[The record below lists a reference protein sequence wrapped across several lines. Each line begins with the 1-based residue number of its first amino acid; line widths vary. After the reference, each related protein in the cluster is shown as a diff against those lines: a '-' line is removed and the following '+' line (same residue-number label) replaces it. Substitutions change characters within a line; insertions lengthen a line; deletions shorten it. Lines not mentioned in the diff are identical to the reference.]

1 MAADVTPAFS
11 RTGSENLIHVE
22 YNTLPQ
28 EGMMIADVFAI
39 EAFKA
44 IYPFKAS
51 EATVDDPVNFDALA
65 TECYEVAK
73 KMITARNAYIIS

>member
-1 MAADVTPAFS
+1 MAADLTKAFP
-11 RTGSENLIHVE
+11 RTGSENLINTE

-44 IYPFKAS
+44 LYPPKQAV
-51 EATVDDPVNFDALA
+51 ATVDDPVNFDTLV

>member
-1 MAADVTPAFS
+1 MYNYDKAFP
-11 RTGSENLIHVE
+11 RTGSENLIHTE

-44 IYPFKAS
+44 LYPVKAAV
-51 EATVDDPVNFDALA
+51 ATVDDPVDFDALA

-73 KMITARNAYIIS
+73 KMFDARNVYLD

>member
-1 MAADVTPAFS
+1 MAADLTKAFP
-11 RTGSENLIHVE
+11 RTGSENLINRE

-28 EGMMIADVFAI
+28 DGMMIADVFAI

-44 IYPFKAS
+44 IYPTRAAV
-51 EATVDDPVNFDALA
+51 ATVDDPVNFDTLT